1 MAPELIAVE
10 LLITAWCT
18 CWDKQS
24 INQDKLDVI
33 NYLRQ
38 SAVAVAVDFGFAQV
52 KTAEFRIEALTAEA
66 QQFGG

>member
-38 SAVAVAVDFGFAQV
+38 SAVAVDFGFAQV